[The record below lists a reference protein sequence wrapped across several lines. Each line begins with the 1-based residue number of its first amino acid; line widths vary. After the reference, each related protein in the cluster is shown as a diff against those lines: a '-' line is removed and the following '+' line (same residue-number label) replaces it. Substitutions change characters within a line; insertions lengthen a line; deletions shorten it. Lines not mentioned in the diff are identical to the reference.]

1 MAKARNGSAH
11 EAALA
16 SIVDALCAAA
26 AALCAAAAE
35 SGGPRWGGRM
45 PDAPA
50 GPAEERAGDPIRI
63 NPTR

>member
-16 SIVDALCAAA
+16 SIVD
-26 AALCAAAAE
+26 ALCAAAAE